1 MNKTIL
7 AISLASTCASI
18 ALCASAAQAQTET
31 RSYDIAAQPLGEAL
45 RRYSE
50 ISGREVLADA
60 NLLAG
65 KRGRSVRGHLAADA
79 ALSRLLIGTG
89 LSAEIVGGA
98 LVLRAGN
105 DAAAPI
111 STDEADAAIVVTGTR
126 IRGAGPIGSPVTTI
140 DREAL
145 DRSGRTT
152 LSDFLQTIPQNF
164 SGGPAEAN
172 VGTSARGYANTN
184 LTYGTGINLRGLGSG
199 STLTLFDGAR
209 PALGGGSGA
218 FTDLSLVPSA
228 AIERV
233 EILTDGASAI
243 YGSDAIAG
251 VVNIRFRD
259 RFEGAE
265 TRLRVG
271 TADGDFGEVQAGQ
284 LLGARWSSGHLVV
297 AGEYYR
303 RGNLASSQRAFATED
318 LRAFGGPDL
327 RSNFANP
334 GTIVAA
340 NGQHFLIPAG
350 QDGSALTPTQ
360 LVPSAGFNRGDTR
373 RNIDILP
380 RQESGS
386 LYASAQQD
394 LGDHFSLFARALYA
408 ERHFAARQRV
418 FGITQLTVRPTN
430 PYYVDPL
437 GTGQNISVYYDP
449 TADFGP
455 EGVRGSSR
463 ALNTAFG
470 GRAALGRWSLEL
482 SGGYGLQRERND
494 GVNIV
499 HRLRLTRSAGAT
511 TRAQA
516 INLFGDGAVN
526 DRALIDSLRGS
537 LTRGVRYQNWTAAF
551 RADGPLFALPAGEVK
566 MAVGA
571 EYRRD
576 RLRYSQTIDRSAET
590 PTTSGIPGLPDH
602 RAVKAIYGELVV
614 PVFDAGAQF
623 PGALTLSAAGR
634 YEDYSDVGDTANPKF
649 GVRWTPT
656 RGVALRASYGRS
668 FRAPFFD
675 ELVGTANAFYET
687 IALPDPQSPSGQTV
701 VLGLF
706 GFRPDLGPEKAANWT
721 AGLDLEPAILP
732 GAKLSLTWF
741 DIRYRDRIATASL
754 DLFNFL
760 ARRDI
765 YAAIIDDAPD
775 PATIAAYFADP
786 SFTNTLGVAP
796 GEVGAIVDGRTLN
809 LSKARVRGLD
819 FDASYARPIGNGEV
833 SLSIGGTR
841 LFTIDNQIT
850 NAAPAVNVVGTLGNP
865 GKLRLRGRA
874 GLAHGAFDG
883 GIGFNHVAGYRNL
896 TVTPAERV
904 KSWTTFDLQL
914 GARIGDTKTGD
925 RALRLALSVNN
936 LFDTPPPYVQFRT
949 GNSAFGYDPEQASA
963 IGRTIALQAIVAW

>member
-1 MNKTIL
+1 MKKMIIAALL
-7 AISLASTCASI
+7 ATTAATAFD
-18 ALCASAAQAQTET
+18 APVAHAQAPADE
-31 RSYDIAAQPLGEAL
+31 RDYDIAAQPLGAAL
-45 RRYSE
+45 QRYSE
-50 ISGREVLADA
+50 VTGREVVAASRLI
-60 NLLAG
+60 AG
-65 KRGRSVRGHLAADA
+65 KRSGAVRGHLSADA
-79 ALSRLLIGTG
+79 ALARLLAGTG
-89 LSAEIVGGA
+89 LKTETVGGA
-98 LVLRAGN
+98 LIVRPGN
-105 DAAAPI
+105 DAAPPG
-111 STDEADAAIVVTGTR
+111 STDAPDESIVVTGTR
-126 IRGAGPIGSPVTTI
+126 IRGAGPVGSPVQLI

-145 DRSGRTT
+145 DRSGRATIA
-152 LSDFLQTIPQNF
+152 DFLQTIPQNF

-228 AIERV
+228 AIDRI

-251 VVNIRFRD
+251 VVNIRFRH

-265 TRLRVG
+265 TRLRGG
-271 TADGDFGEVQAGQ
+271 TADGDFGEYQISQIVGT
-284 LLGARWSSGHLVV
+284 RWASGHIVV

-303 RGNLASSQRAFATED
+303 RDNLPSTERAFATED
-318 LRAFGGPDL
+318 LRPFGGPDL

-340 NGQHFLIPAG
+340 NGRRFLIPRG
-350 QDGSALTPTQ
+350 QDGSALTAAD
-360 LVPSAGFNRGDTR
+360 LIPSSDFNRGDTR

-380 RQESGS
+380 RQKSAS
-386 LYASAQQD
+386 LYAAAEQEI
-394 LGDHFSLFARALYA
+394 GDTISLFARALYA
-408 ERHFAARQRV
+408 ERHFEARQRV

-430 PYYVDPL
+430 PHYIDPI
-437 GTGQNISVYYDP
+437 GTSQNISVYYDP

-463 ALNTAFG
+463 AINTAFG
-470 GRAALGRWSLEL
+470 GRASLGPWSLEL

-499 HRLRLTRSAGAT
+499 HRLKLTRAAAAT
-511 TRAQA
+511 SPSQA

-526 DRALIDSLRGS
+526 DPALIDNLRGS
-537 LTRGVRYQNWTAAF
+537 LTRRVRYQNWTAAF
-551 RADGPLFALPAGEVK
+551 RADGPLFALPAGDVK
-566 MAVGA
+566 MAIGA
-571 EYRRD
+571 VYRRD
-576 RLRYSQTIDRSAET
+576 KLRYTQTIDRSADT

-602 RAVKAIYGELVV
+602 RTVRALYGELVV
-614 PVFDAGAQF
+614 PVFDAGTVF

-649 GVRWTPT
+649 GVQWVPVKGLT
-656 RGVALRASYGRS
+656 LRASYGRS

-687 IALPDPQSPSGQTV
+687 IALPDPGAPGGQTV

-706 GFRPDLGPEKAANWT
+706 GFRPDLGPEKATTWT
-721 AGLDLEPAILP
+721 AGLDLEPAAIP

-741 DIRYRDRIATASL
+741 DIGYRDRIATASF

-765 YAAIIDDAPD
+765 YGDIVDDNPD
-775 PATIAAYFADP
+775 PAVVAAYFADP
-786 SFTNTLGVAP
+786 SFSNSLGVAP
-796 GEVGAIVDGRTLN
+796 GEIGAIVDGRTFN
-809 LSKARVRGLD
+809 LSKAKVQGFD
-819 FDASYARPIGNGEV
+819 FDIGYTRPVGEGSV
-833 SLSIGGTR
+833 ALSLGGTR
-841 LFTIDNQIT
+841 LITIDNQIT
-850 NAAPAVNVVGTLGNP
+850 AAAPAVDVLGTLGNP

-874 GLAHGAFDG
+874 GLAFGRFDG
-883 GIGFNHVAGYRNL
+883 SIGVQHVAAYRNL

-914 GARIGDTKTGD
+914 GARIGDPSD
-925 RALRLALSVNN
+925 RSFRLALSVNN
-936 LFDTPPPYVQFRT
+936 LFDKAPPYAQFRT
-949 GNSAFGYDPEQASA
+949 GSSAFGYDPEQASA
-963 IGRTIALQAIVAW
+963 IGRMIALQAVIAW